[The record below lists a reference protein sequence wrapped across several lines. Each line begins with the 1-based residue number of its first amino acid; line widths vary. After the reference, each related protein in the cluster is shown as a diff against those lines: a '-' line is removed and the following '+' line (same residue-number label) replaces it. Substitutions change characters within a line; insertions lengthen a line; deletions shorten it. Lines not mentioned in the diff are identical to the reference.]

1 MMPDGRTGPADK
13 APIREHINHGLE
25 AIFGSDPGVELHRAD
40 QADRLSRLVIL
51 LAQWAPRMNLTGHRD
66 PMEIASRLVLDA
78 AALVAALPE
87 LESASEVA
95 DLGSGAGFPGLP
107 IAILRPH
114 LRVFLVESRQKRHH
128 FQREARRHLGL
139 ERVTPILGRSDEVEV
154 HPCDIVV
161 AQAMAQPEAAL
172 ASMRTW
178 ARPGAVLVL
187 PAAEDAA
194 RPDLGAGTADS
205 LERRSYRVA
214 ITGVSRQ
221 LWIARVP
228 SV

>member
-1 MMPDGRTGPADK
+1 MPDGRKRPLDQAL
-13 APIREHINHGLE
+13 IRDRIDRGLE
-25 AIFGSDPGVELHRAD
+25 AIFGSSSGAGEHRAE
-40 QADRLSRLVIL
+40 QADRLTRLVIL

-66 PMEIASRLVLDA
+66 PLDITSRLVLDA
-78 AALVAALPE
+78 AALVGSLPE
-87 LESASEVA
+87 LEGASDLA

-107 IAILRPH
+107 IAILCPH

-139 ERVTPILGRSDEVEV
+139 EQVTPILGRSDEVAV
-154 HPCDIVV
+154 HPCDVVV

-178 ARPGAVLVL
+178 ARAGAVLVL
-187 PAAEDAA
+187 PAAEDAD
-194 RPDLGAGTADS
+194 RPSAPDDTAGA
-205 LERRSYRVA
+205 LERRSYRVPL
-214 ITGVSRQ
+214 TGVSRQ

-228 SV
+228 SA

>member
-1 MMPDGRTGPADK
+1 
-13 APIREHINHGLE
+13 
-25 AIFGSDPGVELHRAD
+25 
-40 QADRLSRLVIL
+40 
-51 LAQWAPRMNLTGHRD
+51 MNLTGHRD
-66 PMEIASRLVLDA
+66 PLEITSRLVLDA
-78 AALVAALPE
+78 AALVGSLPE
-87 LESASEVA
+87 LKGASDVA

-107 IAILRPH
+107 IAILCPH

-139 ERVTPILGRSDEVEV
+139 EKVTPILGRSDEVEV
-154 HPCDIVV
+154 RPCDVVV

-194 RPDLGAGTADS
+194 RPGLAADTADS
-205 LERRSYRVA
+205 LERRSYRVP

-228 SV
+228 SA